1 MIRQL
6 LIQDF
11 ALIDQLEVQ
20 FDRGLSVLTGQ
31 TGAGKSIILG
41 ALNMVLGER
50 ADPDLIRKGAQKAIV
65 EVVIEMGHTPALN
78 QLFQAHELE
87 HRDPI
92 VILRRELKDYGS
104 RAFINDQPVSN
115 GLLRQVGD
123 LLVDLHGQHEHQLLL
138 KEEQHRVFLD
148 RFAQH
153 GDVLAGY
160 SKARKEALRID
171 KELQELRFKERD
183 LKERAELNR
192 FKLKEL
198 EDAALKEGELD
209 ELHQQLYRLEHA
221 EDLASHTAAVI
232 EIGADQNGNVSEL
245 LQHMIR
251 ELEALADI
259 LPEASGY
266 RDELEAAKV
275 SVTEAVRFAMQY
287 RDGIDFNP
295 QLLERLRRR
304 ESEITKLQKKHGT
317 DFNGL
322 IALRESVRQ
331 QIEASESFEFTIETL
346 ETSYQQV
353 FDQLKNAYQ
362 ALRDHRIKAGEQLA
376 QKLIEELSQLG
387 MIHVRFAV
395 LIDDEHTDP
404 NTLRNYSDHGLG
416 NIRFLISTNKG
427 EELKPLAKIASGGEI
442 SRVMLGLKTVLAL
455 DDEMP
460 VMIFDEIDT
469 GISGQVSEMVGRAMK
484 KLSHHCQIIAIT
496 HQAPIAALAEH
507 HYRVE
512 KIEEGDRT
520 LTHIVKLTDDDRVRE
535 IAGLMSGSTI
545 GDAAL
550 ESARQLLLSGK

>member
-11 ALIDQLEVQ
+11 ALIDQLEVH

-31 TGAGKSIILG
+31 TGAGKSIIIG

-50 ADPDLIRKGAQKAIV
+50 ADPDLIRKGAQKAVV
-65 EVVIEMGHTPALN
+65 EVVMEMVHSPAL
-78 QLFQAHELE
+78 LHMFQEHELE

-115 GLLRQVGD
+115 GLLRQLGD

-153 GDVLAGY
+153 GEVINTY
-160 SKARKEALRID
+160 TKARKEAIRID
-171 KELQELRFKERD
+171 KELQELRFKEQD
-183 LKERAELNR
+183 LKERADLNR

-198 EDAALKEGELD
+198 EDADLKDGELE
-209 ELHQQLYRLEHA
+209 ELTQQLYRLEHA
-221 EDLASHTAAVI
+221 EDLASHTATVI
-232 EIGADQNGNVSEL
+232 ELGSEQNGNVSEL
-245 LQHMIR
+245 LQQMIR
-251 ELEALADI
+251 ELDALADI
-259 LPEASGY
+259 LPEVRGY

-295 QLLERLRRR
+295 QLLDRLRRR
-304 ESEITKLQKKHGT
+304 EAEITKLQKKYGT

-322 IALRESVRQ
+322 IALRESVRH
-331 QIEASESFEFTIETL
+331 QIETSESFEFIIEQL
-346 ETSYQQV
+346 EETYRQAFEVLKTS
-353 FDQLKNAYQ
+353 AM
-362 ALRDHRIKAGEQLA
+362 ALRDSRVKAGEQLA
-376 QKLIEELSQLG
+376 QKLVEELNQLG
-387 MIHVRFAV
+387 MVQVRFSV
-395 LIDDEHTDP
+395 WIDDEHVDM
-404 NTLRNYSDHGLG
+404 NSLRNYGDHGLG
-416 NIRFLISTNKG
+416 SIRFLISTNKG

-484 KLSHHCQIIAIT
+484 KLSRHCQIIAIT
-496 HQAPIAALAEH
+496 HQAPIAAQAEH

-512 KIEEGDRT
+512 KVEEADRT
-520 LTHIVKLTDDDRVRE
+520 LTHIVKLTHEDRVRE
-535 IAGLMSGSTI
+535 IAVLMSGSTLSE
-545 GDAAL
+545 AAL
-550 ESARQLLLSGK
+550 ESARQLMDNGK

>member
-1 MIRQL
+1 VIRHL

-11 ALIDQLEVQ
+11 ALIDQLEVH

-31 TGAGKSIILG
+31 TGAGKSIIIG

-50 ADPDLIRKGAQKAIV
+50 ADPDLIRKGAQKALV
-65 EVVIEMGHTPALN
+65 EVVIEMGHSPSLH
-78 QLFQAHELE
+78 QLFQEHEIE

-115 GLLRQVGD
+115 GLLRQIGD

-138 KEEQHRVFLD
+138 KEEQHRIFLD

-153 GDVLAGY
+153 GEVVSSY
-160 SKARKEALRID
+160 TKARKEALRID
-171 KELQELRFKERD
+171 KELQSLRFKEQD
-183 LKERAELNR
+183 LKERADLNR

-198 EDAALKEGELD
+198 EDAELKEGELD
-209 ELHQQLYRLEHA
+209 ELGQLLYRLEHA

-232 EIGADQNGNVSEL
+232 EIGSEQNGNVSEL

-251 ELEALADI
+251 ELDALSDL
-259 LPEASGY
+259 LPEVSGY

-295 QLLERLRRR
+295 QLLDRLRRR
-304 ESEITKLQKKHGT
+304 EAEINKLQKKYST

-322 IALRESVRQ
+322 IALRESVRS
-331 QIEASESFEFTIETL
+331 QIETSESFEFIIEQL
-346 ETSYQQV
+346 EDSFREA
-353 FDQLKNAYQ
+353 FDQLKTAAL
-362 ALRDHRIKAGEQLA
+362 ALRESRVRAGAQLA
-376 QKLIEELSQLG
+376 EKLVEELSQLG
-387 MIHVRFAV
+387 MAQVRFSV
-395 LIDDEHTDP
+395 LIDDEHIDA
-404 NTLRNYSDHGLG
+404 NQLRHYGDHGLG
-416 NIRFLISTNKG
+416 TIRFLISTNKG

-484 KLSHHCQIIAIT
+484 KLSQHCQIIAIT
-496 HQAPIAALAEH
+496 HQAPIAAQAEH
-507 HYRVE
+507 HFRVE
-512 KIEEGDRT
+512 KVEEADRT
-520 LTHIVKLTDDDRVRE
+520 LTHIVKLTQEDRVRE
-535 IAGLMSGSTI
+535 IAGLMSGSSLSE
-545 GDAAL
+545 AAL
-550 ESARQLLLSGK
+550 ESARQLMINGK